1 MKRQSSGHGRG
12 GIRVSELEARFWV
25 SGVGLGCT
33 GQRKVICT
41 LKGNRKTVVLLKGK
55 GPSDFYLQ
63 LPRERLLLTICGTI
77 APLISAGHL
86 VLWEL
91 LMNWVI
97 ELLTCVTK
105 TKQ

>member
-1 MKRQSSGHGRG
+1 M
-12 GIRVSELEARFWV
+12 E
-25 SGVGLGCT
+25 
-33 GQRKVICT
+33 QRKVICT
-41 LKGNRKTVVLLKGK
+41 LKGNRKTVVLVKGK
-55 GPSDFYLQ
+55 EPSDFYLQ
-63 LPRERLLLTICGTI
+63 LPRERPLLTICATM
-77 APLISAGHL
+77 ALLSRAGHH

>member
-1 MKRQSSGHGRG
+1 MG
-12 GIRVSELEARFWV
+12 
-25 SGVGLGCT
+25 
-33 GQRKVICT
+33 T
-41 LKGNRKTVVLLKGK
+41 LKGNRKTVVLVKGK

-63 LPRERLLLTICGTI
+63 LSRERPLYTICATI
-77 APLISAGHL
+77 ALLSQAGHR

-97 ELLTCVTK
+97 EPLTCVTK